1 MEQLMALRRKLNQK
15 QNSDNLTPDVQ
26 TNDANKN

>member
-15 QNSDNLTPDVQ
+15 QNSDNSTPDVQ

>member
-15 QNSDNLTPDVQ
+15 QNHENSTPDVQ